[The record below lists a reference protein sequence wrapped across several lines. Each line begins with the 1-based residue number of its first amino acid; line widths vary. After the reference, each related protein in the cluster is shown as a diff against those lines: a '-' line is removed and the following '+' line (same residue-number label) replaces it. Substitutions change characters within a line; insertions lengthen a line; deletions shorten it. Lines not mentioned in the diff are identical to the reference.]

1 MKIIRVVMNNLE
13 ITNGAKGLIG
23 IPLNTNL
30 VYVFIA
36 MIITIFV
43 VYSIVK
49 SRHGRAIISIRE
61 DETASELSVVLMLV
75 IIKYL
80 PLQSVLFLQDLQGRL
95 ICTLLYSYPSK
106 RI

>member
-1 MKIIRVVMNNLE
+1 MNNLE

-61 DETASELSVVLMLV
+61 DETASELSGMQEAYMH
-75 IIKYL
+75 IIIQL
-80 PLQSVLFLQDLQGRL
+80 SFLKDLTSTNQL
-95 ICTLLYSYPSK
+95 K
-106 RI
+106 F